1 MFALNAAEDEREER
15 ALVWQAKS
23 FFAWQR
29 NLPCYAKAEGGNRA
43 VLPYKQS

>member
-1 MFALNAAEDEREER
+1 MFAPNTAEDER
-15 ALVWQAKS
+15 LVRQAKS

>member
-1 MFALNAAEDEREER
+1 MFALNAAEDER
-15 ALVWQAKS
+15 LVRQAKS

-29 NLPCYAKAEGGNRA
+29 NLPCYAEEGGNRA